1 MGISRYNSEG
11 YADPT
16 AYEAIRSIETFRVD
30 HPNGYIEVNVE
41 AFFPCTTAKAKKLFR
56 LVRVNCSE
64 AQQNE
69 LLAALIRKAK
79 SCLEEAMSME
89 GSLDEL
95 PRDPKE
101 YQERL
106 RRFKALTRQHTQLT
120 RNIRDLTAGRQ
131 K

>member
-16 AYEAIRSIETFRVD
+16 AYEAIRNIESFRVD

-41 AFFPCTTAKAKKLFR
+41 TFFPCTNTKARKLFR
-56 LVRVNCSE
+56 LVRAYCSE
-64 AQQNE
+64 AQQEE
-69 LLAALIRKAK
+69 LLAALVRKAK
-79 SCLEEAMSME
+79 SCLAEAMSME

-95 PRDPKE
+95 PCDPKE

-131 K
+131 L

>member
-30 HPNGYIEVNVE
+30 HPNGYIEVNLE
-41 AFFPCTTAKAKKLFR
+41 TFFPCTNTKAKKLFR
-56 LVRVNCSE
+56 LVRDNCSE
-64 AQQNE
+64 AQQEE
-69 LLAALIRKAK
+69 LLAALVRKAK
-79 SCLEEAMSME
+79 SCMEEAMSME

-101 YQERL
+101 YQERP

-120 RNIRDLTAGRQ
+120 RNIRDLTAGR
-131 K
+131 

>member
-16 AYEAIRSIETFRVD
+16 AYEAMRNIGTFRVD
-30 HPNGYIEVNVE
+30 HPSGYIEISVDT
-41 AFFPCTTAKAKKLFR
+41 FFPCTNTKAKKLFR
-56 LVRVNCSE
+56 LVRANCSE
-64 AQQNE
+64 AQQDE
-69 LLAALIRKAK
+69 LLAALVRKAK
-79 SCLEEAMSME
+79 SCLEEVMSME

-95 PRDPKE
+95 PRDPQE
-101 YQERL
+101 YRERL

>member
-16 AYEAIRSIETFRVD
+16 AYEAIRNIESFRVD
-30 HPNGYIEVNVE
+30 HPNGYIEVNME
-41 AFFPCTTAKAKKLFR
+41 TFFPCTTTKAKKLFR
-56 LVRVNCSE
+56 LVRANCSE
-64 AQQNE
+64 AQQEE
-69 LLAALIRKAK
+69 LLVALVRKAK
-79 SCLEEAMSME
+79 SCLEEAMRME

-95 PRDPKE
+95 ARDPKE

-106 RRFKALTRQHTQLT
+106 RQFKALTRQHTQLT
-120 RNIRDLTAGRQ
+120 RNIRDLTVGRQ

>member
-16 AYEAIRSIETFRVD
+16 AYEAIRNIETFRVD

-41 AFFPCTTAKAKKLFR
+41 TFFPCTNTKARKLFR
-56 LVRVNCSE
+56 LIRDNCSE
-64 AQQNE
+64 AQQKE
-69 LLAALIRKAK
+69 LLVALVRKAR
-79 SCLEEAMSME
+79 SVMEEAMSLE
-89 GSLDEL
+89 GSLDEV
-95 PRDPKE
+95 PRDPQE
-101 YQERL
+101 YRERL
-106 RRFKALTRQHTQLT
+106 RKFKALTRQHTQLT

>member
-16 AYEAIRSIETFRVD
+16 AYEALRNIDVFRVD
-30 HPNGYIEVNVE
+30 HPTGYIEVKVDS
-41 AFFPCTTAKAKKLFR
+41 FFPCTNAKAKKLFR
-56 LVRVNCSE
+56 LVRNNCSK
-64 AQQNE
+64 AQQDE
-69 LLAALIRKAK
+69 LLAALVRKAK
-79 SCLEEAMSME
+79 SCLEEAMSLE

-95 PRDPKE
+95 PRDPQE
-101 YQERL
+101 YRERL
-106 RRFKALTRQHTQLT
+106 RKFKALTRQHTQLT

>member
-16 AYEAIRSIETFRVD
+16 AYEAIRNIESFRVD
-30 HPNGYIEVNVE
+30 HPNGYIEVNME
-41 AFFPCTTAKAKKLFR
+41 IFFPCTTTKAKKLFR
-56 LVRVNCSE
+56 LVRAYCSE
-64 AQQNE
+64 AQQKE
-69 LLAALIRKAK
+69 LLAALVHKAK

-89 GSLDEL
+89 GSLDDL
-95 PRDPKE
+95 PCDPKE

-131 K
+131 L

>member
-16 AYEAIRSIETFRVD
+16 AYEAIRNIETFRVD
-30 HPNGYIEVNVE
+30 HPNGYIEVNVDT
-41 AFFPCTTAKAKKLFR
+41 FFPCTNTKAKKLFW
-56 LVRVNCSE
+56 LVRDNCSE
-64 AQQNE
+64 AQQKE
-69 LLAALIRKAK
+69 LLVALVRKAK
-79 SCLEEAMSME
+79 SVTEEAMSLE
-89 GSLDEL
+89 GSLNEV

-101 YQERL
+101 YQGRL
-106 RRFKALTRQHTQLT
+106 RRFKSLTRQHTQLT

>member
-1 MGISRYNSEG
+1 MGISRCNSEG

-16 AYEAIRSIETFRVD
+16 AYEAMRNISTFRVN
-30 HPNGYIEVNVE
+30 HPSGYVEVNVDT
-41 AFFPCTTAKAKKLFR
+41 FFPCTTTKAKKLFR
-56 LVRVNCSE
+56 LVRAYCSE
-64 AQQNE
+64 AQQDE
-69 LLAALIRKAK
+69 LLAALVRKAK

-95 PRDPKE
+95 PCDPKE

-120 RNIRDLTAGRQ
+120 RNIRDLTAGR
-131 K
+131 

>member
-16 AYEAIRSIETFRVD
+16 AYEAIRNIETFRVD
-30 HPNGYIEVNVE
+30 HPSGYIEVNVE
-41 AFFPCTTAKAKKLFR
+41 TFFPCTTAKAKKLFR
-56 LVRVNCSE
+56 LVRANCSE
-64 AQQNE
+64 AQKNE

-95 PRDPKE
+95 ACDPKE